1 MQKLNRG
8 IAKVRAVPRK
18 PSPGTTR
25 RIFEA
30 ASAAIDCLLPDTWRL
45 DTVDRNDSG
54 GMVRVVAADG
64 AAGNASIQVCDRLST
79 REAAALPNPQSP
91 TIIAAPWLSPRT
103 RELLVKGGLSY
114 IDQTGN
120 AHLSIDR
127 PGLVIRTEGA
137 TRNPSPEPRKGPNL
151 RGPRAWAL
159 LRTLAEVRPP
169 YGVSELSAA
178 LETDPGYISRLL
190 GALSE
195 ELLITRQPRQPIRAV
210 EWESVLRQM
219 AITYSL
225 LEANDTTNWLASAG
239 PEQFLAD
246 LDAAEQEE
254 WALTGSFAAADLVSV
269 TAPTV
274 AFVYCE
280 DPEGVAEVTRLR
292 QVRTGGNVI
301 LARPYSRIVFE
312 RTWRRADPVNAS
324 LAQVVVDCLTGPG
337 RMPSEGEAL
346 LDWMR
351 SNAPRWQAPSLTI
364 RSDIP

>member
-1 MQKLNRG
+1 M
-8 IAKVRAVPRK
+8 ARK
-18 PSPGTTR
+18 TSPGLTR
-25 RIFEA
+25 RIFDA
-30 ASAAIDCLLPDTWRL
+30 ASSTIRSLLPDAWNL
-45 DTVDRNDSG
+45 DVAGRTDTG
-54 GMVRVVAADG
+54 GLLRVVPPDG
-64 AAGNASIQVCDRLST
+64 APGVVAIQVRDRFTT
-79 REAAALPNPQSP
+79 RDAVTLPNPDGP

-103 RELLVKGGLSY
+103 RELLQRRGLNY

-120 AHLSIDR
+120 TCLIVNR
-127 PGLVIRTEGA
+127 PGLVVRTNGA

-169 YGVSELSAA
+169 YGVSDLSAA

-190 GALSE
+190 SALSE
-195 ELLITRQPRQPIRAV
+195 ELLITRKPREPIRAV

-219 AITYSL
+219 TITYSL
-225 LEANDTTNWLASAG
+225 LDANETTNWVASAG

-246 LDAAEQEE
+246 LSSTEEEE

-274 AFVYCE
+274 AVVYCD
-280 DPEGVAEVTRLR
+280 DPEGIAEVTRLR
-292 QVRTGGNVI
+292 QVRTGGNVV
-301 LARPYSRIVFE
+301 LARPYAPIVFE
-312 RTWRRADPVNAS
+312 RTWRRGDPLNAS
-324 LAQVVVDCLTGPG
+324 LTQVVVDCLTGPG

-351 SNAPRWQAPSLTI
+351 NNAPRWQAPSLTI

>member
-1 MQKLNRG
+1 M
-8 IAKVRAVPRK
+8 PRK

-30 ASAAIDCLLPDTWRL
+30 ASAAIDCLLPESWSL
-45 DTVDRNDSG
+45 EVVNRNGSG
-54 GMVRVVAADG
+54 GLVRVVATDG
-64 AAGNASIQVCDRLST
+64 AAGNAAIQVRDRLSA
-79 REAAALPNPQSP
+79 RDAAALPNPETP

-103 RELLVKGGLSY
+103 RELLLEGGLNY

-120 AHLSIDR
+120 SYVTIDR
-127 PGLVIRTEGA
+127 PGLVIRTGGA
-137 TRNPSPEPRKGPNL
+137 ARDPSPEPTKGPNL

-169 YGVSELSAA
+169 YGVSDLSKA
-178 LETDPGYISRLL
+178 LETDPGYVSRLL
-190 GALSE
+190 TALSE
-195 ELLITRQPRQPIRAV
+195 ELLITRKPRGPIRAV

-219 AITYSL
+219 ATTYSL
-225 LEANDTTNWLASAG
+225 LNANDTTNWLSSAG
-239 PEQFLAD
+239 PERFLAD
-246 LDAAEQEE
+246 LGATEEEE

-274 AFVYCE
+274 AVVYCN
-280 DPEGVAEVTRLR
+280 DPERIAEVARLR

-301 LARPYSRIVFE
+301 LARPYTSIVFK
-312 RTWRRADPVNAS
+312 RTWRRGDPINAS

-364 RSDIP
+364 RSDVP

>member
-1 MQKLNRG
+1 MARE
-8 IAKVRAVPRK
+8 
-18 PSPGTTR
+18 PSPGSIR
-25 RIFEA
+25 RIFDA
-30 ASAAIDCLLPDTWRL
+30 ASSTIRSLLPDAWKL
-45 DTVDRNDSG
+45 DVAGRTETG
-54 GMVRVVAADG
+54 GLLRVVPPDG
-64 AAGNASIQVCDRLST
+64 APGVVAIRARNRFST
-79 REAAALPNPQSP
+79 RDAVTLPDPDGP

-103 RELLVKGGLSY
+103 RELLERRGLNY
-114 IDQTGN
+114 VDQTGN
-120 AHLSIDR
+120 TYLSVNR
-127 PGLVIRTEGA
+127 PGLVVRTEGA
-137 TRNPSPEPRKGPNL
+137 ARNPSPEPRKGPNL

-169 YGVSELSAA
+169 YGVSDLSTA

-195 ELLITRQPRQPIRAV
+195 ELLITREPRAPIRAV
-210 EWESVLRQM
+210 EWESVIRQM

-225 LEANDTTNWLASAG
+225 LDTNDTTNWLASAG

-246 LDAAEQEE
+246 LGAAEQED

-274 AFVYCE
+274 AVVYCE
-280 DPEGVAEVTRLR
+280 DPEGIAEVTRLR

-301 LARPYSRIVFE
+301 LARPYSPIVFE

-337 RMPSEGEAL
+337 RMPSEGDAL

>member
-1 MQKLNRG
+1 M
-8 IAKVRAVPRK
+8 ATPK
-18 PSPGTTR
+18 PSPGMTR
-25 RIFEA
+25 RIFDEA
-30 ASAAIDCLLPDTWRL
+30 STTIRSLLPDSWNL
-45 DTVDRNDSG
+45 DLTGRNDG
-54 GMVRVVAADG
+54 GGVVRVVAPDG
-64 AAGNASIQVCDRLST
+64 IQGDVAIQARNRVTT
-79 REAAALPNPQSP
+79 RDAVTLPNPDGP

-103 RELLVKGGLSY
+103 RELLERRGLNY

-120 AHLSIDR
+120 TCLSVNR
-127 PGLVIRTEGA
+127 PGLVVRTKGA

-169 YGVSELSAA
+169 YGVSDLSTA
-178 LETDPGYISRLL
+178 LETDPGYVSRLL
-190 GALSE
+190 TALSE
-195 ELLITRQPRQPIRAV
+195 ELLITRNPREPVRAV

-225 LEANDTTNWLASAG
+225 LDANDTTNWVASAG

-246 LDAAEQEE
+246 LGATGEEE

-274 AFVYCE
+274 AIVYCE
-280 DPEGVAEVTRLR
+280 DPERLAEATRLR
-292 QVRTGGNVI
+292 QVRAGGNVT
-301 LARPYSRIVFE
+301 LARPYAPIVFE
-312 RTWRRADPVNAS
+312 RTWRRGDPINAS
-324 LAQVVVDCLTGPG
+324 LAQVVVDCLAGPG

>member
-1 MQKLNRG
+1 M
-8 IAKVRAVPRK
+8 ARK
-18 PSPGTTR
+18 ASPGTAR
-25 RIFEA
+25 RIFDA
-30 ASAAIDCLLPDTWRL
+30 AFSTIRSLLPDAWNLEVTG
-45 DTVDRNDSG
+45 RNDAG
-54 GMVRVVAADG
+54 GVVRVVAPDG
-64 AAGNASIQVCDRLST
+64 TPGEVAIEVRERLTTRDAAV
-79 REAAALPNPQSP
+79 LPTPDGP
-91 TIIAAPWLSPRT
+91 TIVAAPWLSPRT
-103 RELLVKGGLSY
+103 RELLETGGLNY

-120 AHLSIDR
+120 VCLSVDR

-137 TRNPSPEPRKGPNL
+137 ARDPSPAPRKGPNL

-169 YGVSELSAA
+169 YGVSDISTA
-178 LETDPGYISRLL
+178 LETDPGYVSRLL
-190 GALSE
+190 TALSD
-195 ELLITRQPRQPIRAV
+195 ELLITRRPRQPIRAV

-225 LEANDTTNWLASAG
+225 LGANDTTSWVASAG
-239 PEQFLAD
+239 PEQFLVDLAAD
-246 LDAAEQEE
+246 EVEE

-274 AFVYCE
+274 AVVYCE
-280 DPEGVAEVTRLR
+280 DPERIAEVTRLR
-292 QVRTGGNVI
+292 EVLTGGNVI
-301 LARPYSRIVFE
+301 LSRPYNPIVFE
-312 RTWRRADPVNAS
+312 RTWRRGDPTNAS

-351 SNAPRWQAPSLTI
+351 NNAPRWQAPSLTI

>member
-1 MQKLNRG
+1 MPKQ
-8 IAKVRAVPRK
+8 P

-30 ASAAIDCLLPDTWRL
+30 ASIMIEGLLPETWRL
-45 DTVDRNDSG
+45 EITDRNDSG
-54 GMVRVVAADG
+54 GLIRVAAADD
-64 AAGNASIQVCDRLST
+64 AVCNIAIRVRDRLST
-79 REAAALPNPQSP
+79 REAAALPNPDTP
-91 TIIAAPWLSPRT
+91 TIIAAPWVSPRT
-103 RELLVKGGLSY
+103 RELLVEGGLNY

-120 AHLSIDR
+120 VYLSIDH

-137 TRNPSPEPRKGPNL
+137 ARDPSPAPRKGPNL

-169 YGVSELSAA
+169 YNVSDLSTA

-195 ELLITRQPRQPIRAV
+195 ELLITRKPREPVRAV

-219 AITYSL
+219 AVTYSL
-225 LEANDTTNWLASAG
+225 LDANDTSNWMASTG

-246 LDAAEQEE
+246 LDATDEE
-254 WALTGSFAAADLVSV
+254 WALTGSFAAAELVSV

-274 AFVYCE
+274 AIVYCE
-280 DPEGVAEVTRLR
+280 DPEGIAEVTRLR
-292 QVRTGGNVI
+292 EVRIGGNVI
-301 LARPYSRIVFE
+301 LARPYSRIVFG

-324 LAQVVVDCLTGPG
+324 LVQVVVDCLTGPG